1 MKKKKN
7 RYVKL
12 CDKQKWGRGGAEKG
26 YKKRYKKNMCEKIII
41 NACLAL
47 SNIHKLGRLCT

>member
-12 CDKQKWGRGGAEKG
+12 CDKQKWGGGAEKG

-41 NACLAL
+41 NV
-47 SNIHKLGRLCT
+47 

>member
-1 MKKKKN
+1 MLN
-7 RYVKL
+7 YVINKS
-12 CDKQKWGRGGAEKG
+12 GGGGAEKG